1 MINVAL
7 QEREEQHNYI
17 LQPMAPEK
25 TVQKNVTRP
34 IKSRVTKIEKLL
46 MIGMVAVITVIAVM
60 NLNVQSSINST
71 TVEIQKTENN
81 IDDIKKQNSELSM
94 EVSELSTYDR
104 IWKKAKAMGLKLNEK
119 NGKVVSGQ

>member
-1 MINVAL
+1 MAL

-34 IKSRVTKIEKLL
+34 IKSRVTKLEKLL

-119 NGKVVSGQ
+119 NVKVVSGQ

>member
-119 NGKVVSGQ
+119 NVKVVSGQ

>member
-1 MINVAL
+1 MAL

-104 IWKKAKAMGLKLNEK
+104 ILKKAKAMGLKLNEK
-119 NGKVVSGQ
+119 NVKVVSGQ

>member
-1 MINVAL
+1 
-7 QEREEQHNYI
+7 
-17 LQPMAPEK
+17 MAPEK

-119 NGKVVSGQ
+119 NVKVVSGQ

>member
-1 MINVAL
+1 MAL

-34 IKSRVTKIEKLL
+34 IKSRVTKLEKLL
-46 MIGMVAVITVIAVM
+46 LIGMVAVITVIAVM

-81 IDDIKKQNSELSM
+81 IDDVKKQNSELSM

-119 NGKVVSGQ
+119 NVKVVSGQ

>member
-1 MINVAL
+1 MAL

-34 IKSRVTKIEKLL
+34 IKSRVTKLEKLL

-81 IDDIKKQNSELSM
+81 IDDVKKQNSELSM

-119 NGKVVSGQ
+119 NVKVVSGQ

>member
-1 MINVAL
+1 MAL

-119 NGKVVSGQ
+119 NVKVVSGQ